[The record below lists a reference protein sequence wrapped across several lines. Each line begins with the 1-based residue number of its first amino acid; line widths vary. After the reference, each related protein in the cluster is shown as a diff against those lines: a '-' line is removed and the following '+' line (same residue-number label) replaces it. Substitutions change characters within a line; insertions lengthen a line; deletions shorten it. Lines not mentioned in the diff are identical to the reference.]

1 MRMNIS
7 DIKIMNRHRKDMGDL
22 EGLANSI
29 NVQGLLQP
37 IGVNE
42 HNELIFGE
50 RRLRAVSELLGWDS
64 IEVRVVN
71 VTSIVEGEYAEN
83 EVRKDFTPSER
94 VAIGKSIEDTIG
106 ERRGRPVKETE
117 ELDLFQEEIRDKCPT
132 LKGRTSEIASKKS
145 GFDSYKSYE
154 RAKKVVESGTSEL
167 VEAMDSGKVSISAA
181 AVIANEPKE
190 EQNIIIAKGKQE
202 ILQKAKEIRKAMGE
216 ESRIKRE
223 EKKQEIINLPI
234 PQGKYRTI
242 VIDPPWDM
250 EKISRDLMPDQID
263 FDYPTMT
270 EEELENFPVADYA
283 DDNCHLYL
291 WTTHKF
297 LPMALRLAEKW
308 GFKYQCLMTWV
319 KNVGFTP
326 FSWMYSTEHV
336 LFCRKGNLPLLQMGL
351 RLDFQA
357 DRREHSRKPDEFYD
371 LVQKA
376 SPAPRIDIFSREKR
390 EGYDQ
395 YGNEQQ
401 KFDICKE
408 PGLVRSIFA

>member
-1 MRMNIS
+1 LFQRNPGFLIVGGGIRMRMNIS

-167 VEAMDSGKVSISAA
+167 VEAMDSGKVSVSAA

-242 VIDPPWDM
+242 VIDPP
-250 EKISRDLMPDQID
+250 
-263 FDYPTMT
+263 
-270 EEELENFPVADYA
+270 
-283 DDNCHLYL
+283 
-291 WTTHKF
+291 
-297 LPMALRLAEKW
+297 
-308 GFKYQCLMTWV
+308 
-319 KNVGFTP
+319 
-326 FSWMYSTEHV
+326 
-336 LFCRKGNLPLLQMGL
+336 LLI
-351 RLDFQA
+351 A
-357 DRREHSRKPDEFYD
+357 
-371 LVQKA
+371 
-376 SPAPRIDIFSREKR
+376 
-390 EGYDQ
+390 
-395 YGNEQQ
+395 
-401 KFDICKE
+401 
-408 PGLVRSIFA
+408 RSNGVVVT